1 METPVQK
8 PISELSEALEALGTD
23 KLLIQTAN
31 GTKIIQAS
39 ILAPALLSLLVGDSA
54 ASHNAIYRGKY
65 LGSSFTSAQSAAI
78 RSGKFTDLYIGDYW
92 TINGRNW
99 RLGAFDYWYR
109 CGDTDCTTHHALIV
123 PDAHLYTAAMN
134 PTNTTEGAYIGSQ
147 MYKTGLDEAKTI
159 INAAFGSDHILT
171 HREYFNNAV
180 SNGKPSGGSWYDST
194 VDLMNE
200 NMVYGGRQFSSL
212 PEGADPW
219 SSCHNYTIDKSQLPL
234 FRYAP
239 WFIHAQRAYW
249 CWLRDVVSA
258 TDFAGANDN
267 GNCGY
272 SNASYV
278 AGVRPAFAIY

>member
-1 METPVQK
+1 MASTSTHV
-8 PISELSEALEALGTD
+8 LEVAEKLCD
-23 KLLIQTAN
+23 KVA
-31 GTKIIQAS
+31 IIKGGQ
-39 ILAPALLSLLVGDSA
+39 L
-54 ASHNAIYRGKY
+54 
-65 LGSSFTSAQSAAI
+65 I

-99 RLGAFDYWYR
+99 RIGAFDYWYR

-159 INAAFGSDHILT
+159 VNAAFGSDHILN
-171 HREYFNNAV
+171 HREHFQNAV
-180 SNGKPSGGSWYDST
+180 SNGKPSGGTWYDST

-200 NMVYGGRQFSSL
+200 AMVYGTRHFTAVSDGSTV
-212 PEGADPW
+212 PN
-219 SSCHNYTIDKSQLPL
+219 NYTIDKSQLPL

-249 CWLRDVVSA
+249 CWLRDVVS
-258 TDFAGANDN
+258 TTWFANVN
-267 GNCGY
+267 NTGNCIYG
-272 SNASYV
+272 NASNV
-278 AGVRPAFAIY
+278 DGVRPAFAIY

>member
-54 ASHNAIYRGKY
+54 ASHNAIYRGKC

-92 TINGRNW
+92 TINDRNW
-99 RLGAFDYWYR
+99 RIGALDYWYR

-134 PTNTTEGAYIGSQ
+134 ATNTTEGAYIGSQ
-147 MYKTGLDEAKTI
+147 MYKTGLDKAKTI
-159 INAAFGSDHILT
+159 VNAAFGSDHILN
-171 HREYFNNAV
+171 HREHFQNAV
-180 SNGKPSGGSWYDST
+180 SNGKPSGGTWYDST

-200 NMVYGGRQFSSL
+200 AMVYGTRHFAAVSDGSTV
-212 PEGADPW
+212 PN
-219 SSCHNYTIDKSQLPL
+219 NYTIDKSQLPL

-249 CWLRDVVSA
+249 CWLRDVVSTA
-258 TDFAGANDN
+258 WFADVSGD
-267 GNCGY
+267 GNCNY
-272 SNASYV
+272 YYASGV
-278 AGVRPAFAIY
+278 DGVRPAFAIY

>member
-54 ASHNAIYRGKY
+54 ASHNAIYRGKC

-99 RLGAFDYWYR
+99 RIGALDYWYR

-134 PTNTTEGAYIGSQ
+134 ATNTTEGAYIGSQ

-159 INAAFGSDHILT
+159 VNAAFGSDHILN
-171 HREYFNNAV
+171 HREHFQNAV
-180 SNGKPSGGSWYDST
+180 SNGKPSGGTWYDST

-200 NMVYGGRQFSSL
+200 AMVYGTRHFTAVSDGSTV
-212 PEGADPW
+212 PN
-219 SSCHNYTIDKSQLPL
+219 NYTIDKSQLPL

-258 TDFAGANDN
+258 PTFASVSSDGGCN
-267 GNCGY
+267 Y
-272 SNASYV
+272 HNASYV
-278 AGVRPAFAIY
+278 SGVRPAFAIY

>member
-1 METPVQK
+1 
-8 PISELSEALEALGTD
+8 
-23 KLLIQTAN
+23 
-31 GTKIIQAS
+31 
-39 ILAPALLSLLVGDSA
+39 
-54 ASHNAIYRGKY
+54 
-65 LGSSFTSAQSAAI
+65 
-78 RSGKFTDLYIGDYW
+78 
-92 TINGRNW
+92 
-99 RLGAFDYWYR
+99 
-109 CGDTDCTTHHALIV
+109 
-123 PDAHLYTAAMN
+123 MN

-258 TDFAGANDN
+258 AYFASADGN
-267 GNCGY
+267 GNCYCRG
-272 SNASYV
+272 ASDV
-278 AGVRPAFAIY
+278 SGVRPAFAIY

>member
-23 KLLIQTAN
+23 KLLLQTAN

-99 RLGAFDYWYR
+99 RIGAFDYWYR

-134 PTNTTEGAYIGSQ
+134 PTSTTEGAYIGSQ
-147 MYKTGLDEAKTI
+147 MHKTGLDEAKNI

-171 HREYFNNAV
+171 HREHLQNAV
-180 SNGKPSGGSWYDST
+180 SNGKPSGGTWHDST

-200 NMVYGGRQFSSL
+200 AMVYGTRHCTAVSDGSTV
-212 PEGADPW
+212 PN
-219 SSCHNYTIDKSQLPL
+219 NYTIDKSQLPL

-258 TDFAGANDN
+258 ADFAAVGTN
-267 GNCGY
+267 GYCNYY
-272 SNASYV
+272 SASGV
-278 AGVRPAFAIY
+278 IGVRPAFAIY